1 MRSQKHTDTHKQI
14 GVKRGED
21 DERAF
26 RLFLIVSFASLA
38 VLTLIAGIVSR

>member
-1 MRSQKHTDTHKQI
+1 MRSQKHTETRKHI

-26 RLFLIVSFASLA
+26 RFFLVVSFASLA
-38 VLTLIAGIVSR
+38 VLTLIAGLMAR